1 MNCSRSST
9 RAGRAADVAAED
21 HRRSDFG
28 DDLSE
33 GRGDDGGERKAR
45 FARDSPR
52 RAPRSRAQC
61 LGRAADARIDT
72 LNRRGGQGSGNGE
85 GEQHVARDDRLPRV
99 QPAKATERAAARQ
112 DPVQQQSDH
121 DGREGE
127 RGIDHRE
134 CGAPAPEAARG
145 EEVSER
151 QSGSAGDR
159 RRDDGYFESYSR
171 DSEDFGITRD
181 Q

>member
-1 MNCSRSST
+1 MLPPRIIAAPISATTCPKAAVMTAASAK
-9 RAGRAADVAAED
+9 RA
-21 HRRSDFG
+21 
-28 DDLSE
+28 
-33 GRGDDGGERKAR
+33 
-45 FARDSPR
+45 
-52 RAPRSRAQC
+52 SRATVHAVRH
-61 LGRAADARIDT
+61 GPAP
-72 LNRRGGQGSGNGE
+72 S